1 MSGGQFS
8 TSKYAADSGNI
19 YSIRVQPETLLAT
32 FATVPNTAPAG
43 AVDQEVSAKVS
54 KGNRGIGIKP
64 RSVTVR
70 WTGAVPDGYDP
81 RGLIT
86 IPVLTQTVYNGIVKG
101 QTANY
106 LGNAAEVVSK
116 SPERVG

>member
-1 MSGGQFS
+1 MSQGKFTS
-8 TSKYAADSGNI
+8 SKYAADSGKI
-19 YSIRVQPETLLAT
+19 YSIRVQPETLTAT
-32 FATVPNTAPAG
+32 IGGTANAAPAG

-70 WTGAVPDGYDP
+70 WDAAPTGYDP
-81 RGLIT
+81 NSLVR
-86 IPVLTQTVYNGIVKG
+86 IPILTQAVYTAAVKG
-101 QTANY
+101 AVVDYNDGT
-106 LGNAAEVVSK
+106 GKVVSK